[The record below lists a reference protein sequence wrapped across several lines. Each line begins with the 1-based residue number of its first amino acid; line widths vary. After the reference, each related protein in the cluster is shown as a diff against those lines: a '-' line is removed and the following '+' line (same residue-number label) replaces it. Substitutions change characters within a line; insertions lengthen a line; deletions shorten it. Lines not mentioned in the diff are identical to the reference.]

1 VRSQETPDGVQPGV
15 LSRLQPR
22 LIVVLL
28 LIALGASCRDTPPDV
43 PAPEPW
49 GTSSRSVAPRCSDAI
64 VDIDEPPDRV
74 DQTISDL
81 MAPQPTLKG
90 MADAAD
96 AIVVGSIVGERF
108 HLSPECFPS
117 TLVTI
122 ALDHVIK
129 DHPRVGA
136 PGERLVVWRFG
147 GKRREGDIVVREE
160 DVGFPSFKVG
170 ERFLLLLSW
179 NANLERLYAGLA
191 YNTLKV
197 DGPILKPVGRESS
210 SLIESGRDKEL
221 SVFAAELRALIAR
234 R

>member
-1 VRSQETPDGVQPGV
+1 M
-15 LSRLQPR
+15 
-22 LIVVLL
+22 
-28 LIALGASCRDTPPDV
+28 
-43 PAPEPW
+43 
-49 GTSSRSVAPRCSDAI
+49 I

-74 DQTISDL
+74 DPVFSDAV
-81 MAPQPTLKG
+81 APRPTLKG
-90 MADAAD
+90 MADAAG
-96 AIVVGSIVGERF
+96 AIVVGTIVGERF
-108 HLSPECFPS
+108 HLSSQCFPS
-117 TLVTI
+117 TLVSI
-122 ALDHVIK
+122 ALDEVIK
-129 DHPRVGA
+129 GHPRVGA

-170 ERFLLLLSW
+170 ERFLLLLRW
-179 NANLERLYAGLA
+179 NEIRDRWYAGVS

-197 DGPILKPVGRESS
+197 DGAILKPVGRQSS